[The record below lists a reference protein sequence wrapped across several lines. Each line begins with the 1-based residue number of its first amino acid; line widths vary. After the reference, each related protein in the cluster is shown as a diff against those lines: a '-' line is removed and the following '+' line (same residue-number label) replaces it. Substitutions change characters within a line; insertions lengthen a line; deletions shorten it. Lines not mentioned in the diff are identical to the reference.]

1 MGIVERHNKILEVA
15 IGKLHAGNA
24 DRRARLQAQ
33 CSNLDCTKTMEERQR
48 CGIILSHIFPRIEEL
63 VVPVGEQIAGRLSNW
78 RKNRAAGWRCQCN
91 HQRVHKPVQTIFI
104 SATLNVQV
112 QPPLCTQSSAGHR
125 CSIKIDTLA
134 RKSENPKIFS
144 KSLQNA
150 RKHM

>member
-1 MGIVERHNKILEVA
+1 MEQSCETIQWNIIRIAVKTEHGH
-15 IGKLHAGNA
+15 
-24 DRRARLQAQ
+24 RAEIQENHVVV
-33 CSNLDCTKTMEERQR
+33 SHISKTMEERQR

-144 KSLQNA
+144 KSLRNA